1 MPILCATLGHELRI
15 PLTPILFTS
24 LDLISDRTV
33 PEDIR
38 EKLKMI
44 ARNIELEVRLIDD
57 LLEVTR
63 IRLGKLG
70 MTFEIA
76 DAHALLHSAWGIWA
90 NEITD
95 KNLALQLDLQAC
107 EYCPP
112 SGFRPFTTGILELAE
127 KRREIHPAQRQ
138 SHATLNQS
146 R

>member
-24 LDLISDRTV
+24 LDLISDPTV

-70 MTFEIA
+70 MTF
-76 DAHALLHSAWGIWA
+76 
-90 NEITD
+90 
-95 KNLALQLDLQAC
+95 
-107 EYCPP
+107 
-112 SGFRPFTTGILELAE
+112 
-127 KRREIHPAQRQ
+127 
-138 SHATLNQS
+138 
-146 R
+146 